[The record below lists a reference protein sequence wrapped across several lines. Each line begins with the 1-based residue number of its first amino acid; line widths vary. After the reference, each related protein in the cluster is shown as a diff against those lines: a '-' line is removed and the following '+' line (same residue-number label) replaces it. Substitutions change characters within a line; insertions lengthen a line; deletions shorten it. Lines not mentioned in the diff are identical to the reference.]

1 MSITK
6 TNKTI
11 VAVTV
16 LFAVYLFTSIGIP
29 ALAGEPPLEIAS
41 IEKFLSGQAA
51 PEEAHRAA
59 DKVQEDLKKNP
70 ANNAN
75 YATLAFLYD
84 YTGDYEKALEALK
97 SEIKYTPERSE
108 WDVVYGNLAREYI
121 NLGRADYIR
130 KPAIKSL
137 RFNPKNI
144 TSHLHLLN
152 YYILKGQYKKAG
164 LELKILSRLDK
175 EADFYYDVY
184 ISCVNKLKDIN
195 KVMEL
200 FKEVV
205 KANPDNYLAHR
216 VLGTIIRD
224 SSYDDMEKNLPVVMG
239 SFNKALELKP
249 DYIPTYISIANTY
262 MYLGLQTNK
271 KPYFQD
277 ALVWVD
283 KAHKINPKNSK
294 LAHCTGNIF
303 LVMEEYDKGIEKLE
317 YAFERGVN
325 DRDAAEL
332 LAAAYNNKAYTYYE
346 TGRNIR
352 EGLKIIDKAIALS
365 PNNGL
370 ILSTKAELLY
380 KAKKFK
386 EAYQYI
392 QKAMELEPNEPGIKN
407 DLEIMEAAIQKR
419 PLK

>member
-1 MSITK
+1 MDIIK
-6 TNKTI
+6 ANKAI
-11 VAVTV
+11 VIISAFSVAC
-16 LFAVYLFTSIGIP
+16 LFIFIGI
-29 ALAGEPPLEIAS
+29 LVSAGEPPIEIS
-41 IEKFLSGQAA
+41 SLEKFLSGQMP
-51 PEEAHRAA
+51 PEEAHKAA

-70 ANNAN
+70 RNNAN
-75 YATLAFLYD
+75 YAALAFLYD

-121 NLGRADYIR
+121 NLGKADYIQ

-137 RFNPKNI
+137 KFNPKNI

-152 YYILKGQYKKAG
+152 YYILKGQYKEAG

-175 EADFYYDVY
+175 EADFYYDIY
-184 ISCVNKLKDIN
+184 ISCVNKLNDIN
-195 KVMEL
+195 KVTEL
-200 FKEVV
+200 FKEAVRV
-205 KANPDNYLAHR
+205 NPASYLAHR

-224 SSYDDMEKNLPVVMG
+224 SSYDDMEKNLPDVMG

-262 MYLGLQTNK
+262 MYLGLKTNK
-271 KPYFQD
+271 KQYLQD

-283 KAHKINPKNSK
+283 KAYKIDSKNSK
-294 LAHCTGNIF
+294 LAHCAGNIF

-317 YAFERGVN
+317 YAFKRGVN

-332 LAAAYNNKAYTYYE
+332 LAAAYNNKAYSYYE
-346 TGRNIR
+346 TGKNIN
-352 EGLKIIDKAIALS
+352 EGLKTIDKAIALS
-365 PNNGL
+365 PKNGL

-392 QKAMELEPNEPGIKN
+392 QKAMELNPDEPGIKN
-407 DLEIMEAAIQKR
+407 DMEIMEAAIQKR

>member
-1 MSITK
+1 MIK

-11 VAVTV
+11 VAITV
-16 LFAVYLFTSIGIP
+16 SFAACLSASIGIP
-29 ALAGEPPLEIAS
+29 ASADEPPLEIAS
-41 IEKFLSGQAA
+41 LEKFLSGQVAL
-51 PEEAHRAA
+51 EEAHKAA
-59 DKVQEDLKKNP
+59 DKVQEGLKKNP
-70 ANNAN
+70 RNNAN
-75 YATLAFLYD
+75 YAALAFLYD

-175 EADFYYDVY
+175 EADFYYDIY

-195 KVMEL
+195 KVTEL
-200 FKEVV
+200 FKEAV
-205 KANPDNYLAHR
+205 KANPDSYLAHR

-224 SSYDDMEKNLPVVMG
+224 SSYDDMEKNLPVVME

-249 DYIPTYISIANTY
+249 DYTPTYISIANTY
-262 MYLGLQTNK
+262 MYLGLKTNK

-277 ALVWVD
+277 AMAWVD
-283 KAHKINPKNSK
+283 KAHKIDPKNSK
-294 LAHCTGNIF
+294 LAHCAGNIF
-303 LVMEEYDKGIEKLE
+303 LVMEEYDKGIERLE
-317 YAFERGVN
+317 YAFYRGVN

-332 LAAAYNNKAYTYYE
+332 LAAAYNNKAYSYYE
-346 TGRNIR
+346 AGKNIK

-365 PNNGL
+365 PDNGL

-392 QKAMELEPNEPGIKN
+392 QKAMELEPDEPGIKK